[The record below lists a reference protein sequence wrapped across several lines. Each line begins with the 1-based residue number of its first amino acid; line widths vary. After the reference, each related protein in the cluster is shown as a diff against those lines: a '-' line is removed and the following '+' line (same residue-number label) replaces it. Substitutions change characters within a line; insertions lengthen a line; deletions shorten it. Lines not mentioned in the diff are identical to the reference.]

1 MKRDYYEILEVSK
14 SVTDG
19 ELKKAYRRLAI
30 QYHPDKNP
38 GNAAAEDKFKEAA
51 EAYEVLSDSNKR
63 ARYDQFGHDGVNGQA
78 SGFSNMDD
86 IFSNFSD
93 IFSDFF
99 GGGFGSSKGRSRGQT
114 KERGSDLQVKLSLTL
129 EEIAHGVSK
138 KVKIKKFIKCDD
150 CHGSGAQ
157 AGSQASTCSVCQ
169 GAGEVRQIQNSF
181 FGQVVNVSACRNCNG
196 SGQVVSNP
204 CKTCSGDGRT
214 KDDKVIDINVP
225 AGVSEGNYFQIR
237 GEGNIGR
244 RNGLKGDVI
253 VVIEEKEHDD
263 FHREDDHV
271 IYDLGI
277 SFSQAAIG
285 TSLTIPTLYGETA
298 FSIPAG
304 TQSGKQFRLRQKG
317 MPRVNSNFIGDQIVR
332 IQVITPSK
340 LNAKEKEIFQK
351 LSEFEANNV
360 NHAKGKNF
368 FKKFVEALN
377 L

>member
-1 MKRDYYEILEVSK
+1 MKRDYYEVLQVSK

-19 ELKKAYRRLAI
+19 ELKKAYRKLAI

-38 GNAAAEDKFKEAA
+38 DDQTAEEKFKEAA
-51 EAYEVLSDSNKR
+51 EAYEVLSDPNKK
-63 ARYDQFGHDGVNGQA
+63 ARYDQFGHEGLNGQA
-78 SGFSNMDD
+78 GGFNNMDD

-99 GGGFGSSKGRSRGQT
+99 GGGFGSSRGRSRGQA
-114 KERGSDLQVKLSLTL
+114 KEKGSDLQVKLTLTL
-129 EEIAHGVSK
+129 EEIANGVTK

-150 CHGSGAQ
+150 CQGSGAQ

-169 GAGEVRQIQNSF
+169 GAGEVRQVQNSF
-181 FGQVVNVSACRNCNG
+181 FGQVVNVSTCRNCG
-196 SGQVVSNP
+196 GTGQVVTNP
-204 CKTCSGDGRT
+204 CKPCSGDGRI
-214 KDDKVIDINVP
+214 KDNKVIDINVP

-253 VVIEEKEHDD
+253 VVIEEKEHEE
-263 FHREDDHV
+263 FHREEDHI

-277 SFSQAAIG
+277 SFSQAALG
-285 TSLTIPTLYGETA
+285 VSLTIPTLYGDTS
-298 FSIPAG
+298 FNIPAG

-317 MPRVNSNFIGDQIVR
+317 LPRVNSNYIGDQIVR
-332 IQVITPSK
+332 IQLITPTK
-340 LNAKEKEIFQK
+340 LSGKEKEIFEN
-351 LSEFEANNV
+351 LSEIESHNV
-360 NHAKGKNF
+360 KNAKGKNF